1 MLTGPVTIFNWSF
14 VRDDIS
20 LIDVLNQLA
29 LSIRQEVEA
38 LETNGIGMIQVD
50 EPALREGLPLKQE
63 KTEDYLKAAVYAF
76 KLSTSSVKE
85 ETQIHTH
92 MCYSNFEDII
102 EAIDALDAD
111 VISIE
116 TSRSHGELIRSFE
129 DYHYHKGIGLGVY
142 DIHSPRV
149 PTSEELSQNIER
161 ALKVLDYRLFWVNPD
176 CGLKTRGIEETIAAL
191 KVMVEA
197 AKEKRVELN

>member
-1 MLTGPVTIFNWSF
+1 MLSFLFNLTGHYAIGYMTLSQVALA
-14 VRDDIS
+14 S
-20 LIDVLNQLA
+20 LIIVLWMFYQEKLILA
-29 LSIRQEVEA
+29 KNIISQTVEA
-38 LETNGIGMIQVD
+38 IIVTDLNGNTERVNSAFATVTGYQGTEVIGQNT
-50 EPALREGLPLKQE
+50 R
-63 KTEDYLKAAVYAF
+63 
-76 KLSTSSVKE
+76 
-85 ETQIHTH
+85 
-92 MCYSNFEDII
+92 FEDIND
-102 EAIDALDAD
+102 AIDGLDAN

-197 AKEKRVELN
+197 AKEKRDVLN